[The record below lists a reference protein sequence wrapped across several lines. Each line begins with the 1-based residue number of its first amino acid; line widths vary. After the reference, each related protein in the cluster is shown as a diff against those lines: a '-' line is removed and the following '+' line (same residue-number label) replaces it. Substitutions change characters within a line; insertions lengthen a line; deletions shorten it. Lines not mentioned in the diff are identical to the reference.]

1 MLVLECVWNEIL
13 VENQFENLTKR
24 KVQTVDAVLENAPTR
39 RLPRPDGDP
48 AGAG

>member
-1 MLVLECVWNEIL
+1 MLVLCVLKSL
-13 VENQFENLTKR
+13 VENQFRKPDER